1 MLFRSKDWPGIADG
15 WITLTFRTWKSP
27 QAVAG
32 RRYRTPVGMIEV
44 SDVRQVTS
52 IADIPVSD
60 LARAG
65 EPDLSGDGPWTRV
78 EFHFA
83 GDDPRTAL
91 SQSTDVTGVVV
102 RPELEPILRLIA
114 SQPGVRAADLA
125 ASMGRER
132 LPFKV
137 DVRKLKALGLTE
149 SLPVGYRL
157 SPRGE
162 AYLRCT
168 PSDTAR

>member
-1 MLFRSKDWPGIADG
+1 MLFTSDAWAGIADG
-15 WITLTFRTWKSP
+15 TITLTFRQWKRP

-44 SDVRQVTS
+44 TDVRQVDTVGP
-52 IADIPVSD
+52 DE
-60 LARAG
+60 LARGDFDDLRG
-65 EPDLSGDGPWTRV
+65 EGPWTRV
-78 EFHFA
+78 EFRFV

-91 SQSTDVTGVVV
+91 QQDTDVEWRDLG
-102 RPELEPILRLIA
+102 PLDAILRLIA
-114 SQPGVRAADLA
+114 ERPGVRAADLA

-132 LPFKV
+132 LPFKA

-162 AYLRCT
+162 AFLRCA
-168 PSDTAR
+168 PSATGR